1 MVPVV
6 PRRKQHRYVTG
17 HEGSGLVGSSDESTT
32 WNPLEFRT
40 HRLMGLA
47 PTGGVT
53 LPPSLKTILVCKRK
67 APLLV
72 LVSLIMKYGMKT

>member
-6 PRRKQHRYVTG
+6 PRRKQHRDVTG
-17 HEGSGLVGSSDESTT
+17 HSRSGLVGSSDESTT
-32 WNPLEFRT
+32 SEPLEFRT

-53 LPPSLKTILVCKRK
+53 LVTAVRAVSPSR
-67 APLLV
+67 
-72 LVSLIMKYGMKT
+72 SLGSKPQHYRR